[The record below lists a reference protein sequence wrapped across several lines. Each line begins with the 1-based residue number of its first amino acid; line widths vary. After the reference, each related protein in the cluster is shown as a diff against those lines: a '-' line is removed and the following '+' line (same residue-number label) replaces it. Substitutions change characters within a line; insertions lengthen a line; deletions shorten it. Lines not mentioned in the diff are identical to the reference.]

1 MIQQPLERRSAVPIF
16 SNLNAATT
24 PAAAVWFP
32 SSAPPPPEV
41 LTKLKVARAPRT
53 RPARARPVVRIALE
67 RPARHSGARLGRCQI
82 ERAGV
87 FIGYSVVVLRLGAVD
102 RK

>member
-1 MIQQPLERRSAVPIF
+1 MIQAPYVAVPYQF
-16 SNLNAATT
+16 SRTLT
-24 PAAAVWFP
+24 PRQRLPLQFGFQAVR
-32 SSAPPPPEV
+32 PPPPEV